1 MDMSL
6 ELDVR
11 RRRALY
17 RAGHRGM
24 KELDLLLSQFARA
37 RIADMN
43 ELELCQFEALL
54 ELPDPQ
60 LHGWLVSLEP
70 PVSDDV
76 PKFVGAVRA
85 YHGL

>member
-1 MDMSL
+1 MSE

-11 RRRALY
+11 RRRAIY

-43 ELELCQFEALL
+43 EFELAEFEALL

-60 LHGWLVSLEP
+60 LHGWLVTLEP
-70 PVSDDV
+70 PQSDDV
-76 PKFVGAVRA
+76 PKSVSVVRA
-85 YHGL
+85 YHGLR